1 MDYTTKL
8 AYQSNYWYNDGL
20 NKANI
25 RDLTGAITSL
35 KKSLQYNRDN
45 IASRNLLGLVYYGR
59 GDVVE
64 ALAEWVLSKNLQ
76 PKENIANYYIQ
87 KVKEKRDDLDRI
99 NQAIKRYN
107 QALDYCYQRC
117 EDLAVMQLKKAIEM
131 HPTYVKAYQLL
142 ALLYIMEEQYAEAR
156 KNIRIAHKLDKT
168 DDITMRYM
176 HELNQVRKSRNI
188 RLIDDKD
195 TGKKKKGRQTVTYN
209 IGNETII
216 QPVASGL
223 KDNVGLHTMVNIAI
237 GVIVGVAVMGF
248 LIMPAVSASRQS
260 KLNKQTVKFSQQN
273 ILEQKQKDLTALL
286 EQRKLLEMQIGKTQT
301 ELTTI
306 TDQIN
311 QNQQQTAEITKTSYE
326 SLMTVISHY
335 STGDMS
341 NSALAEELLK
351 INSETL
357 GASGK
362 EEYDTLTGKI
372 YPRVCESLYVTS
384 QKNYQVANYDTA
396 VTNLEQVVQ
405 MDEGYQDG
413 AAMLLLAQSYEKQG
427 KQDKANTYYQKI
439 IEKYNGTEAATE
451 AQNALDVQN
460 AKKTKDN
467 NN

>member
-260 KLNKQTVKFSQQN
+260 KLNKQTVKFS
-273 ILEQKQKDLTALL
+273 
-286 EQRKLLEMQIGKTQT
+286 
-301 ELTTI
+301 
-306 TDQIN
+306 DQIAT
-311 QNQQQTAEITKTSYE
+311 QKSQI
-326 SLMTVISHY
+326 
-335 STGDMS
+335 
-341 NSALAEELLK
+341 SALKKELDKLQKNLGGIKDMKTLPDAIFVVDPKKERICVQEAHTLGIPLIGIADTNCDPEELDYVIPGNDDAIRAVKLIVSKMADAVVEANQGVAGEEEYVEEAEE
-351 INSETL
+351 
-357 GASGK
+357 AAV
-362 EEYDTLTGKI
+362 EE
-372 YPRVCESLYVTS
+372 
-384 QKNYQVANYDTA
+384 
-396 VTNLEQVVQ
+396 
-405 MDEGYQDG
+405 
-413 AAMLLLAQSYEKQG
+413 
-427 KQDKANTYYQKI
+427 
-439 IEKYNGTEAATE
+439 
-451 AQNALDVQN
+451 
-460 AKKTKDN
+460 
-467 NN
+467 

>member
-142 ALLYIMEEQYAEAR
+142 ALLYMMEEQYAEAR

-260 KLNKQTVKFSQQN
+260 KLNKQTVKFS
-273 ILEQKQKDLTALL
+273 
-286 EQRKLLEMQIGKTQT
+286 
-301 ELTTI
+301 
-306 TDQIN
+306 DQIATQKSQISALKKELDN
-311 QNQQQTAEITKTSYE
+311 YRSSSKEAENQQQTAEITKTSYE

>member
-1 MDYTTKL
+1 MDYTVKL

-20 NKANI
+20 AKAQV
-25 RDLTGAITSL
+25 RDMSGAITSL
-35 KKSLQYNRDN
+35 KKSLQYNRAN
-45 IASRNLLGLVYYGR
+45 LAARNLLGLVYYGR

-260 KLNKQTVKFSQQN
+260 KLNKQTVKFS
-273 ILEQKQKDLTALL
+273 
-286 EQRKLLEMQIGKTQT
+286 
-301 ELTTI
+301 
-306 TDQIN
+306 DQIAT
-311 QNQQQTAEITKTSYE
+311 QKSQI
-326 SLMTVISHY
+326 
-335 STGDMS
+335 
-341 NSALAEELLK
+341 SALKKELDKLQKNLGGIKDMKRIPDAIFIVDPKKERICVQEAHTLGITLIGIADTNCDPEELDYVIPGNDDAIRAVKLIVSKMADAVIEANQGAEALEEVAEEV
-351 INSETL
+351 
-357 GASGK
+357 AV
-362 EEYDTLTGKI
+362 EE
-372 YPRVCESLYVTS
+372 
-384 QKNYQVANYDTA
+384 
-396 VTNLEQVVQ
+396 
-405 MDEGYQDG
+405 
-413 AAMLLLAQSYEKQG
+413 
-427 KQDKANTYYQKI
+427 
-439 IEKYNGTEAATE
+439 EAE
-451 AQNALDVQN
+451 A
-460 AKKTKDN
+460 
-467 NN
+467 

>member
-142 ALLYIMEEQYAEAR
+142 ALPYIMEEQYAEAR

-260 KLNKQTVKFSQQN
+260 KLNKQTVKFS
-273 ILEQKQKDLTALL
+273 
-286 EQRKLLEMQIGKTQT
+286 
-301 ELTTI
+301 
-306 TDQIN
+306 DQIAT
-311 QNQQQTAEITKTSYE
+311 QKSQI
-326 SLMTVISHY
+326 
-335 STGDMS
+335 
-341 NSALAEELLK
+341 SALKKELDKLQKNLGGIKDMKRIPDAIFIVDPKKERICVQEAHTLGIPLIGICDTNCDPEELDYVIPGNDDAIRAVKLIVSKMADAVIEANQGAAEDGYYEDADVEAAEAEE
-351 INSETL
+351 
-357 GASGK
+357 AV
-362 EEYDTLTGKI
+362 EE
-372 YPRVCESLYVTS
+372 
-384 QKNYQVANYDTA
+384 
-396 VTNLEQVVQ
+396 
-405 MDEGYQDG
+405 
-413 AAMLLLAQSYEKQG
+413 
-427 KQDKANTYYQKI
+427 
-439 IEKYNGTEAATE
+439 
-451 AQNALDVQN
+451 
-460 AKKTKDN
+460 
-467 NN
+467 

>member
-209 IGNETII
+209 IGN
-216 QPVASGL
+216 
-223 KDNVGLHTMVNIAI
+223 IAI

-260 KLNKQTVKFSQQN
+260 KLNKQTVKFS
-273 ILEQKQKDLTALL
+273 
-286 EQRKLLEMQIGKTQT
+286 
-301 ELTTI
+301 
-306 TDQIN
+306 DQIATQKSQISALKKELDN
-311 QNQQQTAEITKTSYE
+311 YRSSSKEAENQQQTAEITKTSYE

>member
-1 MDYTTKL
+1 M
-8 AYQSNYWYNDGL
+8 
-20 NKANI
+20 I
-25 RDLTGAITSL
+25 RSQISAL
-35 KKSLQYNRDN
+35 KKELDN
-45 IASRNLLGLVYYGR
+45 YRSSSK
-59 GDVVE
+59 E
-64 ALAEWVLSKNLQ
+64 AE
-76 PKENIANYYIQ
+76 
-87 KVKEKRDDLDRI
+87 
-99 NQAIKRYN
+99 
-107 QALDYCYQRC
+107 
-117 EDLAVMQLKKAIEM
+117 
-131 HPTYVKAYQLL
+131 
-142 ALLYIMEEQYAEAR
+142 
-156 KNIRIAHKLDKT
+156 
-168 DDITMRYM
+168 
-176 HELNQVRKSRNI
+176 
-188 RLIDDKD
+188 
-195 TGKKKKGRQTVTYN
+195 
-209 IGNETII
+209 
-216 QPVASGL
+216 
-223 KDNVGLHTMVNIAI
+223 
-237 GVIVGVAVMGF
+237 
-248 LIMPAVSASRQS
+248 
-260 KLNKQTVKFSQQN
+260 
-273 ILEQKQKDLTALL
+273 
-286 EQRKLLEMQIGKTQT
+286 
-301 ELTTI
+301 
-306 TDQIN
+306 
-311 QNQQQTAEITKTSYE
+311 NQQQTAEITKTSYE

>member
-260 KLNKQTVKFSQQN
+260 KLNKQTVKFS
-273 ILEQKQKDLTALL
+273 
-286 EQRKLLEMQIGKTQT
+286 
-301 ELTTI
+301 
-306 TDQIN
+306 DQIATQKSQISALKKELDN
-311 QNQQQTAEITKTSYE
+311 YRSSSKEAENQQQTAAEKSRYEQLQKQRENMEKELGERTKEEILSQIQLKTEEQKKLEIHYKTVTEAREVLEKRMTELDSVIASLTEQLKE
-326 SLMTVISHY
+326 SISI
-335 STGDMS
+335 S
-341 NSALAEELLK
+341 AEELNAQKENFAQQKKSLSENRDEIHARLE
-351 INSETL
+351 INS
-357 GASGK
+357 
-362 EEYDTLTGKI
+362 D
-372 YPRVCESLYVTS
+372 
-384 QKNYQVANYDTA
+384 
-396 VTNLEQVVQ
+396 
-405 MDEGYQDG
+405 M
-413 AAMLLLAQSYEKQG
+413 YE
-427 KQDKANTYYQKI
+427 NHR
-439 IEKYNGTEAATE
+439 
-451 AQNALDVQN
+451 
-460 AKKTKDN
+460 
-467 NN
+467 

>member
-260 KLNKQTVKFSQQN
+260 KLNKRPLSSVIRSQLRN
-273 ILEQKQKDLTALL
+273 H
-286 EQRKLLEMQIGKTQT
+286 R
-301 ELTTI
+301 
-306 TDQIN
+306 
-311 QNQQQTAEITKTSYE
+311 S
-326 SLMTVISHY
+326 VH
-335 STGDMS
+335 
-341 NSALAEELLK
+341 
-351 INSETL
+351 
-357 GASGK
+357 
-362 EEYDTLTGKI
+362 
-372 YPRVCESLYVTS
+372 
-384 QKNYQVANYDTA
+384 
-396 VTNLEQVVQ
+396 
-405 MDEGYQDG
+405 
-413 AAMLLLAQSYEKQG
+413 
-427 KQDKANTYYQKI
+427 
-439 IEKYNGTEAATE
+439 
-451 AQNALDVQN
+451 
-460 AKKTKDN
+460 
-467 NN
+467 

>member
-260 KLNKQTVKFSQQN
+260 KLNKQTVKFS
-273 ILEQKQKDLTALL
+273 
-286 EQRKLLEMQIGKTQT
+286 
-301 ELTTI
+301 
-306 TDQIN
+306 DQIAT
-311 QNQQQTAEITKTSYE
+311 QKSQI
-326 SLMTVISHY
+326 
-335 STGDMS
+335 
-341 NSALAEELLK
+341 SALKKELDKLQKNLGGIKDMKRIPDAIFIVDPKKERICVQEAHTLGIPLIGICDTNCDPEELDYVIPGNDDAIRAVKLIVSKMADAVIEANQGTVDVDTEVAEDAEE
-351 INSETL
+351 
-357 GASGK
+357 
-362 EEYDTLTGKI
+362 
-372 YPRVCESLYVTS
+372 
-384 QKNYQVANYDTA
+384 A
-396 VTNLEQVVQ
+396 V
-405 MDEGYQDG
+405 
-413 AAMLLLAQSYEKQG
+413 
-427 KQDKANTYYQKI
+427 
-439 IEKYNGTEAATE
+439 EA
-451 AQNALDVQN
+451 
-460 AKKTKDN
+460 
-467 NN
+467 